1 METSL
6 KNKWQI
12 RLAVLL
18 IFAIGFIAGALTI
31 NAYRARRVPNAPES
45 HRSRFERVMEQLNLN
60 AEQHEQVKAIFD
72 DARARLTELRKESG
86 PKFHDVREQT
96 DERLRAV
103 LTPEQWEQFQKLT
116 SEHRDRRSRRGRR
129 DGASRDNAP

>member
-18 IFAIGFIAGALTI
+18 IFIIGFVAGALTV
-31 NAYRARRVPNAPES
+31 NVYRARHMASAPEE
-45 HRSRFERVMEQLNLN
+45 RRGRFERVMEQLNLT
-60 AEQHEQVKAIFD
+60 AEQREQVKAIFNE
-72 DARARLTELRKESG
+72 ARAQLSEMRKESR
-86 PKFHDVREQT
+86 PRFRAMREQT
-96 DERLRAV
+96 HERLRNV

-116 SEHRDRRSRRGRR
+116 ADFKEHRSRRANRN
-129 DGASRDNAP
+129 DEP

>member
-1 METSL
+1 MRWCSARTMRRMRRLVTIRCSARCTTQRMAMETSL

-31 NAYRARRVPNAPES
+31 NVYRARRAPNAPES

-60 AEQHEQVKAIFD
+60 AEQHEEVKAI
-72 DARARLTELRKESG
+72 
-86 PKFHDVREQT
+86 
-96 DERLRAV
+96 
-103 LTPEQWEQFQKLT
+103 
-116 SEHRDRRSRRGRR
+116 
-129 DGASRDNAP
+129 